1 MRTSIIKILVIF
13 RIISKSWYRNKSSLF
28 WTLVFPILLMGIFGT
43 VFNTEN
49 SQFELNVQNLD
60 IDELGNSTYL
70 SNELIRA
77 LNSTQTLILKETKT
91 NSDELSNL
99 LIIPKGFQE
108 NSKNGESEI
117 TLINDR
123 AQSSSS
129 AVYNIVSGI
138 INEFNIELS
147 GAQRMIKIREDSTV
161 SPSLKYIDFFVPGV
175 LGMTIMVTGIFG
187 TIGINTKYKQ
197 NKVLKKLATAPI
209 SKLDWILGLIL
220 YQMIMALIS
229 SAIILTSGYLIFGVK
244 VALNIPTI
252 LLMLSGAIT
261 FPGMA
266 MIITRFV
273 SEEEAA
279 NAAGNALSFPMM
291 FLSGTFW
298 PIESMPELLRI
309 IASILPLTY
318 INEGL
323 RDSMIRTD
331 LSSSMSNF
339 AIVLPIGIAAIIT
352 GSILMTWKED

>member
-1 MRTSIIKILVIF
+1 MRPSIIKILVIF

-28 WTLVFPILLMGIFGT
+28 WTLVFPILLMVIFGT

-147 GAQRMIKIREDSTV
+147 GAQRTIRIKEDSTV

-220 YQMIMALIS
+220 YQMVMALIS
-229 SAIILTSGYLIFGVK
+229 SAIILTSGYLIFGV
-244 VALNIPTI
+244 
-252 LLMLSGAIT
+252 LMLSGAIT

-279 NAAGNALSFPMM
+279 NAAGNALSLPMM

-298 PIESMPELLRI
+298 PIESMPELLKI

-331 LSSSMSNF
+331 LSSAMSNF